1 MRRIG
6 LVLEYVGTRYRGFQV
21 QAGEVG
27 EAIHEAVDS
36 LGDEGAPPDQSAATA
51 RAGQTVQGTVEAA
64 IARITREQCRI
75 TGAGRTDA
83 GVHALGQVA
92 SFDTDSRIPG
102 DRFAPALNTALPPD
116 VRVLRSFEAPAGFN
130 ARYDAIAKV
139 YRYVIVPRRI
149 IGAGEPGQEPEPPV
163 WPGLDMQLGPGAQL
177 GSAVLAGRAL
187 LVRHRLDVQAM
198 SQASRCLVGRHDFR
212 AFAST
217 GSSAKT
223 SVRTIRR
230 LEVEA
235 ARSEFLGTGLDVA
248 TVEIEA
254 DGFLYKMVR
263 TIVGALLEVGAG
275 RADAGSVERLL
286 ASGDRSKGPATAPP
300 DGLYLVRVIY
310 PEPVATLA
318 SGAM

>member
-6 LVLEYVGTRYRGFQV
+6 LVLEYVGMGYQGFQV
-21 QAGEVG
+21 QE
-27 EAIHEAVDS
+27 
-36 LGDEGAPPDQSAATA
+36 GDVRAAKDV
-51 RAGQTVQGTVEAA
+51 RTVQGTVEAA
-64 IARITREQCRI
+64 IARVTGEQCRI

-92 SFDTDSRIPG
+92 SFDTGSRIPG

-230 LEVEA
+230 LKVEA
-235 ARSEFLGTGLDVA
+235 ARSEFLGLDVV
-248 TVEIEA
+248 TVETEA

-263 TIVGALLEVGAG
+263 TIVGALLGVGAG

>member
-6 LVLEYVGTRYRGFQV
+6 LVLEYVGTGYQGFQV
-21 QAGEVG
+21 QAGEMGAANDQAVG
-27 EAIHEAVDS
+27 DPGLE
-36 LGDEGAPPDQSAATA
+36 TA
-51 RAGQTVQGTVEAA
+51 RAGQSPRAGWPVRTVQGTVEAA
-64 IARITREQCRI
+64 IARITGEQCRI

-92 SFDTDSRIPG
+92 SFDTGSRIPG

-116 VRVLRSFEAPAGFN
+116 VRVLRSFQAPEGFN

-139 YRYVIVPRRI
+139 YRYIIVPSHTR
-149 IGAGEPGQEPEPPV
+149 
-163 WPGLDMQLGPGAQL
+163 QLGPGAQP
-177 GSAVLAGRAL
+177 GGAILAGKAL
-187 LVRHRLDVQAM
+187 LVRRHLDVQAM
-198 SQASRCLVGRHDFR
+198 SQASGCLVGQHDFR

-230 LEVEA
+230 LEIRPVPCEI
-235 ARSEFLGTGLDVA
+235 LGLDAVA
-248 TVEIEA
+248 VEVEA

-263 TIVGALLEVGAG
+263 TIVGALLEVGTG
-275 RADAGSVERLL
+275 RADVGSVERLL
-286 ASGDRSKGPATAPP
+286 VSGDRSRGPATAPP

-310 PEPVATLA
+310 PEPVATSV
-318 SGAM
+318 SGAT

>member
-1 MRRIG
+1 M
-6 LVLEYVGTRYRGFQV
+6 
-21 QAGEVG
+21 
-27 EAIHEAVDS
+27 
-36 LGDEGAPPDQSAATA
+36 
-51 RAGQTVQGTVEAA
+51 
-64 IARITREQCRI
+64 
-75 TGAGRTDA
+75 
-83 GVHALGQVA
+83 
-92 SFDTDSRIPG
+92 
-102 DRFAPALNTALPPD
+102 
-116 VRVLRSFEAPAGFN
+116 
-130 ARYDAIAKV
+130 

-149 IGAGEPGQEPEPPV
+149 IGAGEPGQEPQPPAR
-163 WPGLDMQLGPGAQL
+163 PGLDMQLGPGAQL

-230 LEVEA
+230 LEIRPVPCEI
-235 ARSEFLGTGLDVA
+235 LGLDAVA
-248 TVEIEA
+248 VEVEA

-263 TIVGALLEVGAG
+263 TVVGALLEVGTG
-275 RADAGSVERLL
+275 RADVGSVERLL
-286 ASGDRSKGPATAPP
+286 VSGDRSRGPATAPP

>member
-6 LVLEYVGTRYRGFQV
+6 LVLEYVGTGYQGFQV
-21 QAGEVG
+21 QAGEAGVG
-27 EAIHEAVDS
+27 KDEV
-36 LGDEGAPPDQSAATA
+36 LGDPVPETA
-51 RAGQTVQGTVEAA
+51 QAGQSSGAGRPVRTVQGTVEAA
-64 IARITREQCRI
+64 IARVTGEQCRI

-92 SFDTDSRIPG
+92 SFDTGSRIPG

-116 VRVLRSFEAPAGFN
+116 VRVLRSFQAPEGFN

-139 YRYVIVPRRI
+139 YRYIIVPSHTR
-149 IGAGEPGQEPEPPV
+149 
-163 WPGLDMQLGPGAQL
+163 QLGPGAQP
-177 GSAVLAGRAL
+177 GGAILAGKAL
-187 LVRHRLDVQAM
+187 LVRRHLDVQAM
-198 SQASRCLVGRHDFR
+198 SQASGCLVGQHDFR

-230 LEVEA
+230 LEIRPVPCEI
-235 ARSEFLGTGLDVA
+235 LGLDAVA
-248 TVEIEA
+248 VEVEA

-263 TIVGALLEVGAG
+263 TIVGALLEVGTG
-275 RADAGSVERLL
+275 RADVGSVERLL
-286 ASGDRSKGPATAPP
+286 VSGDRSRGPATAPP

-310 PEPVATLA
+310 PEPVATSV
-318 SGAM
+318 SGAT

>member
-6 LVLEYVGTRYRGFQV
+6 LVLEYVGTGYQGFQV
-21 QAGEVG
+21 QE
-27 EAIHEAVDS
+27 
-36 LGDEGAPPDQSAATA
+36 GDGGAAQPA
-51 RAGQTVQGTVEAA
+51 RTVQGTVEAA
-64 IARITREQCRI
+64 IARVTSEQCRI

-92 SFDTDSRIPG
+92 SFDTGSRIPG
-102 DRFAPALNTALPPD
+102 DRFAPALNTALPTD
-116 VRVLRSFEAPAGFN
+116 VRVLRSFQAPEDFN

-139 YRYVIVPRRI
+139 YRYIIVPSHIAR
-149 IGAGEPGQEPEPPV
+149 AGEPGQEPEP
-163 WPGLDMQLGPGAQL
+163 GARRNLGMQLGPGAQS
-177 GSAVLAGRAL
+177 GSAALAARAL
-187 LVRHRLDVQAM
+187 FVRRPLDMQAM
-198 SQASRCLVGRHDFR
+198 AQASGRLVGQHDFR

-230 LEVEA
+230 LEV
-235 ARSEFLGTGLDVA
+235 RPVRCGILGLDAVA
-248 TVEIEA
+248 IEIEA

-275 RADAGSVERLL
+275 RADAGYVERLL
-286 ASGDRSKGPATAPP
+286 ASGDRSIGPATAPP

-310 PEPVATLA
+310 PELVAALVF
-318 SGAM
+318 GAT

>member
-1 MRRIG
+1 
-6 LVLEYVGTRYRGFQV
+6 
-21 QAGEVG
+21 
-27 EAIHEAVDS
+27 
-36 LGDEGAPPDQSAATA
+36 
-51 RAGQTVQGTVEAA
+51 VQGTVEAA

-102 DRFAPALNTALPPD
+102 DRFAPALNTALPQD

-149 IGAGEPGQEPEPPV
+149 IGAGEPGQEPQPPAR
-163 WPGLDMQLGPGAQL
+163 PGLDMQLGPGAQL

-230 LEVEA
+230 LKVEA
-235 ARSEFLGTGLDVA
+235 ARSEFLGLDVV
-248 TVEIEA
+248 TVETEA

-263 TIVGALLEVGAG
+263 TIVGALLGVGAG

>member
-6 LVLEYVGTRYRGFQV
+6 LVLEYVGTEYQGFQV
-21 QAGEVG
+21 QAGEAG
-27 EAIHEAVDS
+27 AATDEAIGGPGPE
-36 LGDEGAPPDQSAATA
+36 TA
-51 RAGQTVQGTVEAA
+51 RAAQSSGAGRAMGIGRTGRTVQGTVEAA
-64 IARITREQCRI
+64 IARITGEQCRI

-92 SFDTDSRIPG
+92 SFDTCSRIPG

-116 VRVLRSFEAPAGFN
+116 VRVLRSFQAPDGFN

-139 YRYVIVPRRI
+139 YRYIIVPSRI
-149 IGAGEPGQEPEPPV
+149 VGGARPGPEAQ
-163 WPGLDMQLGPGAQL
+163 LDPGAQP
-177 GSAVLAGRAL
+177 GGAILAGRAL
-187 LVRHRLDVQAM
+187 LVRRPLDMQAM
-198 SQASRCLVGRHDFR
+198 AQASGCLVGQHDFR

-230 LEVEA
+230 LEVGPIRFEI
-235 ARSEFLGTGLDVA
+235 LGLDAVA
-248 TVEIEA
+248 VEIEA

-263 TIVGALLEVGAG
+263 TIVGALLGVGTG
-275 RADAGSVERLL
+275 RADVGSVETLL

-310 PEPVATLA
+310 PEPVATLV

>member
-6 LVLEYVGTRYRGFQV
+6 LVLEYVGTGYQGFQV
-21 QAGEVG
+21 QAGDAG
-27 EAIHEAVDS
+27 
-36 LGDEGAPPDQSAATA
+36 GAMDV
-51 RAGQTVQGTVEAA
+51 RTVQGVVEAA
-64 IARITREQCRI
+64 IARVTGEQCRI

-92 SFDTDSRIPG
+92 GFDTGSRIPG

-116 VRVLRSFEAPAGFN
+116 VRVLRSFQAPEGFN
-130 ARYDAIAKV
+130 ARYDAVAKV
-139 YRYVIVPRRI
+139 YRYIIVPSRI
-149 IGAGEPGQEPEPPV
+149 VGAGELGREPEPSAR
-163 WPGLDMQLGPGAQL
+163 PGLDTQLGPGAQL
-177 GSAVLAGRAL
+177 GSAMWAGRAL
-187 LVRHRLDVQAM
+187 LVRYRLDVQAM
-198 SQASRCLVGRHDFR
+198 SQASGCLVGQHDFR

-230 LEVEA
+230 LEVRPVRCEI
-235 ARSEFLGTGLDVA
+235 LGLDAVA
-248 TVEIEA
+248 FEIEA

-263 TIVGALLEVGAG
+263 TIAGALLEVGAG

-286 ASGDRSKGPATAPP
+286 ASGDRSRGPATAPP

-310 PEPVATLA
+310 PESVAVLV
-318 SGAM
+318 SGAT

>member
-1 MRRIG
+1 MVPYVIQHIDLANLFKRIQ
-6 LVLEYVGTRYRGFQV
+6 LLEDV
-21 QAGEVG
+21 AL
-27 EAIHEAVDS
+27 A
-36 LGDEGAPPDQSAATA
+36 LGGEGAPPDQSAATA

-139 YRYVIVPRRI
+139 YRYIIVPRRI

-163 WPGLDMQLGPGAQL
+163 WPSLDMQLGPGAQL

-230 LEVEA
+230 LKVEA
-235 ARSEFLGTGLDVA
+235 ARSEFLGLDVV

-263 TIVGALLEVGAG
+263 TIVGALLEVGIG
-275 RADAGSVERLL
+275 RANVGSVERLL
-286 ASGDRSKGPATAPP
+286 VSGDRSRGPATAPP

-310 PEPVATLA
+310 PEPVATSV
-318 SGAM
+318 SGAT